1 MQQDAYDITYT
12 DLNPTF
18 LYFCNGIRTEEET
31 NYHCHDFLELA
42 IFREGTA
49 DFIIDG
55 VTHSV
60 AAGDVLILNPG
71 TYHRC
76 IPTGEHP
83 SFHEY
88 YLAFTDV
95 KFIDCGR
102 NQMPLF
108 SGRKCISRMPDSIR
122 DQLFRLCDQIE
133 QENKVF
139 TTGRYFML
147 KSCLIQVLCLISRFQ
162 QQEKENN
169 PETNAQQLC
178 EFKTVNNKK
187 YIVGKI
193 RKYMEEHYREK
204 ISLDQIATNMY
215 LSPFY
220 ISKLFKSETGD
231 TPINYL
237 ISLRMGKAKEL
248 LDTSPDISVQAVA
261 FAVGYEDAY
270 HFSKLFKKYYGL
282 SPMYYKART
291 NCNTTK

>member
-1 MQQDAYDITYT
+1 MQQNAYDITYT

-18 LYFCNGIRTEEET
+18 LYFCNGVRTKEET
-31 NYHCHDFLELA
+31 NYHCHDFIELA

-49 DFIIDG
+49 DFIVDG
-55 VTHSV
+55 MTYSV
-60 AAGDVLILNPG
+60 GPGDVLILNPG

-76 IPTGEHP
+76 IPTGERP
-83 SFHEY
+83 ALHEY

-95 KFIDCGR
+95 NFIDCDR

-108 SGRKCISRMPDSIR
+108 SGDTCISGMPDTTQK
-122 DQLFRLCDQIE
+122 QLYSLCDQIA

-139 TTGRYFML
+139 TAGRYFML

-162 QQEKENN
+162 QQEKEKHLKA
-169 PETNAQQLC
+169 EAQQLC
-178 EFKTVNNKK
+178 EFKTVNNRK
-187 YIVGKI
+187 YIVDKI
-193 RKYMEEHYREK
+193 KKYMEEHYREK

-237 ISLRMGKAKEL
+237 INLRMAKAKEL
-248 LDTSPDISVQAVA
+248 LDTSPHVSIQAVA

-282 SPMYYKART
+282 SPMHYKARAT
-291 NCNTTK
+291 HNM

>member
-1 MQQDAYDITYT
+1 MQNNAYDITYT

-18 LYFCNGIRTEEET
+18 LYFCNGIRTKEET

-49 DFIIDG
+49 DFIVDG
-55 VTHSV
+55 ITYS
-60 AAGDVLILNPG
+60 AGPGDVLILNPG

-76 IPTGEHP
+76 IPTGEQP

-95 KFIDCGR
+95 NFTDCDKNR
-102 NQMPLF
+102 MPLF
-108 SGRKCISRMPDSIR
+108 TGNKCISRMPDVIQ
-122 DQLFRLCDQIE
+122 DQLFSLCDQIE

-139 TTGRYFML
+139 TAGRYFML

-162 QQEKENN
+162 QQEKENYLKA
-169 PETNAQQLC
+169 ETQQLC
-178 EFKTVNNKK
+178 EFKTVNNRK
-187 YIVGKI
+187 YIVDKI
-193 RKYMEEHYREK
+193 KKYMEEHYREK

-237 ISLRMGKAKEL
+237 INLRMAKAKEL
-248 LDTSPDISVQAVA
+248 LDTSPNVSIQAVA

-282 SPMYYKART
+282 SPMHYKASATR
-291 NCNTTK
+291 NM